1 VILVVV
7 VVAVWV
13 ILLTTA
19 TVIATGRPRRGAE
32 LEKRFGPQWART
44 VEAQRSGKGAEAD
57 LHRRIARRLRLQIR
71 PLSGVEARRYQRDWQ
86 GIQASFVDMP
96 DVSLRQADG
105 LVTEVMRERG
115 STTDD
120 FDDQAELIS
129 VEHPEIVEH
138 YRRAHSVIV
147 ASQRRQASI

>member
-1 VILVVV
+1 MILVVV

-19 TVIATGRPRRGAE
+19 TVIAAGRPRRRAE

-57 LHRRIARRLRLQIR
+57 RQRRIAFGLRLHIR
-71 PLSGVEARRYQRDWQ
+71 PRSAVEACRYQRYWQ
-86 GIQASFVDMP
+86 AIQASFVDMP

-105 LVTEVMRERG
+105 LVTEVVRERG
-115 STTDD
+115 YPMDD
-120 FDDQAELIS
+120 FDDQAELSS

-138 YRRAHSVIV
+138 YRRAHSVVV